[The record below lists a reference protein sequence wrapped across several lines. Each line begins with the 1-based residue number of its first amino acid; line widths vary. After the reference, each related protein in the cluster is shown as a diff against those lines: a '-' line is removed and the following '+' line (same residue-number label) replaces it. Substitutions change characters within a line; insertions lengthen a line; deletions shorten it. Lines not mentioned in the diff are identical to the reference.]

1 MARSRSDGSAQARR
15 AIADIPQQLAALRGM
30 TVSQLRERYR
40 EVFSEPSRSR
50 NKDYLRKKVAWRI
63 QELAEGGLS
72 EHARSRIDE
81 LAAHVPV
88 RWRSSGNGAAT
99 TAPAAGDALETATA
113 GTRDPRLP
121 EPGTV
126 ITREHAGVEHR
137 VTVLEDGFEYRGQ
150 RFASLPK
157 VARTISGT
165 NWNGYLFFSLQRRTR
180 KGAGEAG
187 A

>member
-1 MARSRSDGSAQARR
+1 MASSRSDAAAQARR
-15 AIADIPQQLAALRGM
+15 TIADIPQQLAALRGM

-40 EVFSEPSRSR
+40 EVYGEPTRSR

-72 EHARSRIDE
+72 DRARARIDE
-81 LAAHVPV
+81 LSAHVPV
-88 RWRSSGNGAAT
+88 RWRSSGNRAVPTAPT
-99 TAPAAGDALETATA
+99 TAGAQDAVAP
-113 GTRDPRLP
+113 GMRDPRLP

-126 ITREHAGVEHR
+126 ITREHGGVEHR
-137 VTVLEDGFEYRGQ
+137 VTVLEHGFEYGGE
-150 RFASLPK
+150 RFASLSK
-157 VARTISGT
+157 VARAITRT

-180 KGAGEAG
+180 KGAGEAH

>member
-1 MARSRSDGSAQARR
+1 MVRSTGDAAAQARR
-15 AIADIPQQLAALRGM
+15 AIADIPQQLAGLRGM

-40 EVFSEPSRSR
+40 EVYGEPSRSR

-72 EHARSRIDE
+72 DRARARIDE
-81 LAAHVPV
+81 LSAHVPV
-88 RWRSSGNGAAT
+88 RWRSSGNGAAP
-99 TAPAAGDALETATA
+99 TAPAGASAPDAAA
-113 GTRDPRLP
+113 PGTRDLRLP

-126 ITREHAGVEHR
+126 ITREHGGVEHR
-137 VTVLEDGFEYRGQ
+137 VTVLEDGFEYRGE
-150 RFASLPK
+150 RFASLSK
-157 VARTISGT
+157 VARAISGT